1 MAGGLN
7 IGKQGTLASSCAP
20 GPSPTLL
27 LPLSGLRKVM
37 RKRQGSKSQQQE
49 RRWQQQQQQ
58 LFPSPINTLH
68 YQARREGW
76 EGAWGGQEGGEAA
89 TCVAEIK
96 AMRWCQTPHH

>member
-49 RRWQQQQQQ
+49 RRRQ
-58 LFPSPINTLH
+58 
-68 YQARREGW
+68 
-76 EGAWGGQEGGEAA
+76 
-89 TCVAEIK
+89 
-96 AMRWCQTPHH
+96 